1 MLNENQIKQA
11 AAFIHQGEIVAFPTD
26 TVYGL
31 GADATNEE
39 AVKKIFE
46 AKGRPADRPISV
58 LIGEAEDI
66 KKYTENIA
74 DEVWLLAEKFWP
86 GPLTI
91 ILKNKGLFAST
102 VTAGKDSIGMR
113 MPDNQIALDFIKMC
127 GTPLATPSA
136 NTSGRP
142 SPTKAEHV
150 LGDLNGKISAIING
164 GETSTGIESTVLD
177 YSNPDKPIL
186 LRPGN
191 ISKQQI
197 EETIQQQIYI
207 LEPTKNEKH
216 YKPSIPLH
224 IIRTDWDGNL
234 KRMHAQGEKIALL
247 ASEEI
252 VHKYSKKVETSYSL
266 GQAEDITSANRKFFD
281 GLRTLEQTNATV
293 ILAES
298 YENRADSHA
307 FMNRLKNAAE
317 KTI

>member
-74 DEVWLLAEKFWP
+74 DEVWLLTEKFWP

-113 MPDNQIALDFIKMC
+113 D
-127 GTPLATPSA
+127 
-136 NTSGRP
+136 
-142 SPTKAEHV
+142 
-150 LGDLNGKISAIING
+150 
-164 GETSTGIESTVLD
+164 
-177 YSNPDKPIL
+177 
-186 LRPGN
+186 
-191 ISKQQI
+191 
-197 EETIQQQIYI
+197 
-207 LEPTKNEKH
+207 
-216 YKPSIPLH
+216 
-224 IIRTDWDGNL
+224 
-234 KRMHAQGEKIALL
+234 
-247 ASEEI
+247 
-252 VHKYSKKVETSYSL
+252 
-266 GQAEDITSANRKFFD
+266 RKS
-281 GLRTLEQTNATV
+281 V
-293 ILAES
+293 V
-298 YENRADSHA
+298 
-307 FMNRLKNAAE
+307 
-317 KTI
+317 